1 MTLYALE
8 TSKGCVIIN
17 LLQVSYIT
25 PDKNGF
31 TVYLNDGNYFRCV
44 ENFAD
49 FVDNFGFR
57 IK

>member
-1 MTLYALE
+1 MALYELK
-8 TSKGCVIIN
+8 TNKGSVIIN

-49 FVDNFGFR
+49 FVDNFEFQV
-57 IK
+57 K